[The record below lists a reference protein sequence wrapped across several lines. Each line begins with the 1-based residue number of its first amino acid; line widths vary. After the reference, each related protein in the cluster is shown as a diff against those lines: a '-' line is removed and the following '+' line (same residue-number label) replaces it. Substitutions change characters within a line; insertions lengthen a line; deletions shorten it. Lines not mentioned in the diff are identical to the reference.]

1 MTQGR
6 RNRGVRATRN
16 GIEILQKR
24 RHSKGW
30 TLQKLANQAGVA
42 LGTVKRLIRGIKNVD
57 RESVGK
63 IAYALNLS
71 PTDLMDSTEWDPQDS
86 EETRRARICISDG
99 GDSLFRNRC
108 LESNLDLTQQL
119 SNKLKA
125 MGQDVFIAGEKC
137 DSL

>member
-71 PTDLMDSTEWDPQDS
+71 PTDLMDSTEWDP
-86 EETRRARICISDG
+86 
-99 GDSLFRNRC
+99 
-108 LESNLDLTQQL
+108 
-119 SNKLKA
+119 
-125 MGQDVFIAGEKC
+125 
-137 DSL
+137 

>member
-1 MTQGR
+1 
-6 RNRGVRATRN
+6 
-16 GIEILQKR
+16 
-24 RHSKGW
+24 
-30 TLQKLANQAGVA
+30 
-42 LGTVKRLIRGIKNVD
+42 VKRLIRGIKNVD